1 MSSSAA
7 DTGPMQAADGTIR
20 LTFSELQKI
29 SFLHLLSGLDENTIV
44 SGSGDAVTTSISGYT
59 EWISTAAPLISLGWD
74 WIFDIDSLGLQLR
87 RVGEPR
93 SNVMVIDLY
102 RLDLGDVKSE
112 ILLGAFVDTLNWQA
126 SVLEE
131 IEMRYQSFTTSASSR
146 VCADGV
152 FAKSVLA
159 K

>member
-1 MSSSAA
+1 MDCKTLKWLPMSSSAA

-126 SVLEE
+126 GVLEE
-131 IEMRYQSFTTSASSR
+131 IEMRYQR
-146 VCADGV
+146 
-152 FAKSVLA
+152 
-159 K
+159 

>member
-1 MSSSAA
+1 MDCKTLKWLPMSSSAA

-131 IEMRYQSFTTSASSR
+131 IEMRYQR
-146 VCADGV
+146 
-152 FAKSVLA
+152 
-159 K
+159 